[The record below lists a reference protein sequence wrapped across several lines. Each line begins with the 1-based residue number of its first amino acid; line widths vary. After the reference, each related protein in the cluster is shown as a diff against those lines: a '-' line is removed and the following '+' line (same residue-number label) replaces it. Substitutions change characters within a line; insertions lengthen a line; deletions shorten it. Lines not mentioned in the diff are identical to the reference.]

1 MFAHRGGARLAPEH
15 TMVAFGNGLAHGADG
30 LEVDVH
36 LSRDGVPVII
46 HDPTVDRTTNGHGPV
61 ASFTAAEL
69 ARLDAGANFGPDRNF
84 PFRDRGHG
92 VPTLE
97 AVLAAWPSTRV
108 IIEMKF
114 GTAPLAAAV
123 VEVVRRHGASAR
135 VCLGSFQQV
144 ALDAARALAPEI
156 ATGASHHEARRTL
169 WRSWVRWPMGAR
181 VAYSAYQVPV
191 RFGRLRVT
199 SPAFVR
205 QAHRNGC
212 LVQVWV
218 VDAEDVALRLLE
230 WGVDGLIT
238 DRPDLTVP
246 LRDRWAARTHTLALE
261 KPA

>member
-1 MFAHRGGARLAPEH
+1 
-15 TMVAFGNGLAHGADG
+15 MVAFANGLAHGADG

-69 ARLDAGANFGPDRNF
+69 ARLDAGATFGPDRNF
-84 PFRDRGHG
+84 PFRDAGHG

-97 AVLAAWPSTRV
+97 AVLATWPSTRV

-123 VEVVRRHGASAR
+123 VDVVRRHGASAR

-169 WRSWVRWPMGAR
+169 WRSWVRWPIGAH
-181 VAYSAYQVPV
+181 VPYSAYQVPV

-199 SPAFVR
+199 SPSFVR

-218 VDAEDVALRLLE
+218 VDAEDAASGLLD

-238 DRPDLTVP
+238 DRPDVIVP
-246 LRDRWAARTHTLALE
+246 LRDRWAASAHGPALE
-261 KPA
+261 KLA

>member
-1 MFAHRGGARLAPEH
+1 
-15 TMVAFGNGLAHGADG
+15 MVAFANGLAHGADG

-36 LSRDGVPVII
+36 LSKDGIPVII
-46 HDPTVDRTTNGHGPV
+46 HDATVDRTTNGHGPV
-61 ASFTAAEL
+61 GSFTAAEL
-69 ARLDAGANFGPDRNF
+69 ARLDAGATFDAERGCPY
-84 PFRDRGHG
+84 RDCGHG

-97 AVLAAWPSTRV
+97 SVLAAWPTTRV

-123 VEVVRRHGASAR
+123 VDVVRRHAAVSR

-156 ATGASHHEARRTL
+156 VTGASHIEARWTL
-169 WRSWVRWPMGAR
+169 WRSWVRWPFKCDAP
-181 VAYSAYQVPV
+181 YSAYQVPV
-191 RFGRLRVT
+191 RFGRLSVAT
-199 SPAFVR
+199 PAFVR

-218 VDAEDVALRLLE
+218 VDAEDEAQRLLD

-238 DRPDLTVP
+238 DRPDITVP
-246 LRDRWAARTHTLALE
+246 LRDRWVARASGPPLGADR
-261 KPA
+261 

>member
-1 MFAHRGGARLAPEH
+1 
-15 TMVAFGNGLAHGADG
+15 MVAFGNGLRHGADG

-46 HDPTVDRTTNGHGPV
+46 HDRTVDRTTNGQGPV

-69 ARLDAGANFGPDRNF
+69 ARLDAGARFEAADRNF
-84 PFRDRGHG
+84 PFKDRGHG

-108 IIEMKF
+108 IVEMKF

-123 VEVVRRHGASAR
+123 VEVVRRLGAAPR

-144 ALDAARALAPEI
+144 ALDAARTLAPEI
-156 ATGASHHEARRTL
+156 CTGASHHEARRTL
-169 WRSWVRWPMGAR
+169 WRSWVRWPIGAH
-181 VAYSAYQVPV
+181 VPYSAYQVPV

-218 VDAEDVALRLLE
+218 VDAEDVALRLLQ

-246 LRDRWAARTHTLALE
+246 LRDRWVARTHDLALE